1 MVVRLIDTYSF
12 ILPPLIFSF
21 PHSQPEPQLLEVFD
35 LVVVTRTF
43 ISEVCESSTPLTL
56 LAAVFLHPPS
66 LSGMEMMGSTVP
78 GGASFPSS
86 VQPLPHWRV
95 QQTRDPGCQQLVL

>member
-21 PHSQPEPQLLEVFD
+21 PHSQPELQLLEVFD

-56 LAAVFLHPPS
+56 LA
-66 LSGMEMMGSTVP
+66 GMEMMGSTVP